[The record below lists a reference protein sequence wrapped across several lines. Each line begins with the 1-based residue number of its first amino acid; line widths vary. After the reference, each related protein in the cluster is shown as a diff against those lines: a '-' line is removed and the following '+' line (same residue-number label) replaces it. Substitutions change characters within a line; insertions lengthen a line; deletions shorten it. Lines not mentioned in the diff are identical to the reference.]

1 MNKYPNSG
9 ALFYSQNRVHP
20 NSPDLTGDI
29 SIDRSLLRQMLDET
43 DEDSIKIRMSG
54 WEKQGAR
61 GPFFSLKVN
70 TYKKPDAPKGETT
83 PLTVGQNGEIDDRDI
98 PF

>member
-9 ALFYSQNRVHP
+9 ALFYAQNRVHP

-29 SIDRSLLRQMLDET
+29 SVDRSLLRQMLDET
-43 DEDSIKIRMSG
+43 DEDDIKIRLSG

-70 TYKKPDAPKGETT
+70 TYKRPEGQAKPQAALP
-83 PLTVGQNGEIDDRDI
+83 VDDSDV
-98 PF
+98 PFN

>member
-9 ALFYSQNRVHP
+9 ALFYAQNRVHP

-29 SIDRSLLRQMLDET
+29 SVDRTLLRQMLDET
-43 DEDSIKIRMSG
+43 DEDDIKIRLSG
-54 WEKQGAR
+54 WQKQGTR

-70 TYKKPDAPKGETT
+70 TYKKLEEQVQQQTSMP
-83 PLTVGQNGEIDDRDI
+83 VDDSDL

>member
-9 ALFYSQNRVHP
+9 ALFYAQNRVHP

-29 SIDRSLLRQMLDET
+29 SVDRTLLRQMLDET
-43 DEDSIKIRMSG
+43 DEDDIKIRLSG
-54 WEKQGAR
+54 WQKQGTR

-70 TYKKPDAPKGETT
+70 TYKKPEERAQPQAAL
-83 PLTVGQNGEIDDRDI
+83 PVDDSDV

>member
-9 ALFYSQNRVHP
+9 ALFYAQNRIHP
-20 NSPDLTGDI
+20 NSPDMTGDI
-29 SIDRSLLRQMLDET
+29 SVERSLLRQMLDET
-43 DEDSIKIRMSG
+43 DEDSIKIRLSG
-54 WEKQGAR
+54 WEKQGSR

-70 TYKKPDAPKGETT
+70 TYKKPEESAPPPRQQEL
-83 PLTVGQNGEIDDRDI
+83 PPVDDSDV

>member
-1 MNKYPNSG
+1 MSNKYPNSG

-29 SIDRSLLRQMLDET
+29 SIERSLLRQMLDET
-43 DEDSIKIRMSG
+43 DEDDIKIRLSG
-54 WEKQGAR
+54 WEKQGTR

-70 TYKKPDAPKGETT
+70 TYKKPEGQPQAAPQ
-83 PLTVGQNGEIDDRDI
+83 PSLPPADDSDV

>member
-9 ALFYSQNRVHP
+9 ALFYARNRVHP

-29 SIDRSLLRQMLDET
+29 SIDRSLLRQMMDET
-43 DEDSIKIRMSG
+43 DEDSIKIRLSV
-54 WEKQGAR
+54 WEKRGTT
-61 GPFFSLKVN
+61 GPFFSMKVN
-70 TYKKPDAPKGETT
+70 TYKKPEEQAQPQQQSLPPADNSD
-83 PLTVGQNGEIDDRDI
+83 V